1 MAKKST
7 QSPQHTSQIST
18 ASPTNSISSSSS
30 MSDFEF
36 SLSISPRK
44 ASANQCPADEL
55 FYKGQILPLQLSPR
69 LSMVRTLTNSS
80 TSDRS
85 RDSTGSSNS
94 TDSNT
99 SSSSSAAS
107 TDFLLGNEC
116 NNNSRRSFEKDDDL
130 TRMLSCPVDGN
141 RRNPRTRKLKYFTLP
156 RLPSVFSKKESKNR
170 KFQHES
176 TANNNNSNNNL
187 NVKSVKRMSA
197 SANQMIRRYLK
208 KVKPLYEKLLHKQ
221 HQNQIRE
228 EEKKCENYWSD
239 STKVVEVVENG
250 GSRISH
256 SFSGNL
262 RYPMRRR
269 SSCGSS
275 CPSSIRSSP
284 NHSGVL
290 CGVSESIVVDSSSM
304 DELQNA
310 IQGAIAHCK
319 QSLSRQL
326 SMEKSSEQREEGS
339 ARLLAADGGGLLAAD
354 GGGRGG
360 GVPPVHTRR
369 DLGEAESRELGDA
382 TEMQRDRE
390 GDQRPERG
398 MHREDLG
405 EARAGEWF
413 WGFRWKERKKLS
425 FCCFLPA
432 MKS

>member
-30 MSDFEF
+30 ISDFEF

-116 NNNSRRSFEKDDDL
+116 NNNSRRSFEKDDDDL

-156 RLPSVFSKKESKNR
+156 RLPS
-170 KFQHES
+170 
-176 TANNNNSNNNL
+176 
-187 NVKSVKRMSA
+187 SVKRMSA

-208 KVKPLYEKLLHKQ
+208 KVKPLYEKLMHKH
-221 HQNQIRE
+221 HQNQSRE
-228 EEKKCENYWSD
+228 EEKKCVNYWSD

-275 CPSSIRSSP
+275 CPSSMRSSP
-284 NHSGVL
+284 SHSGVL

-326 SMEKSSEQREEGS
+326 SMESK
-339 ARLLAADGGGLLAAD
+339 
-354 GGGRGG
+354 
-360 GVPPVHTRR
+360 
-369 DLGEAESRELGDA
+369 
-382 TEMQRDRE
+382 
-390 GDQRPERG
+390 
-398 MHREDLG
+398 
-405 EARAGEWF
+405 
-413 WGFRWKERKKLS
+413 
-425 FCCFLPA
+425 
-432 MKS
+432 